1 MSTIA
6 PMSFSASIGP
16 RRRKG
21 CLSPLLYAAALA
33 AQPLH
38 AEVDLAPVRDL
49 VSEERVAATLAHFAG
64 WESRVAGYPG
74 ADAAARYIRETFREI
89 GLAAIEVHEYDVSVP
104 VERAPGSIRVA
115 ATGETAPLHGLWPNL
130 VRTSTLPDGG
140 RMARLI
146 DGGDGSYARL
156 DGKQVE
162 DAVVLMDFNTGDAW
176 LKSAYLGAAGVVFVE
191 PDSTVY
197 LEGERKFLTMP
208 LDLPRYWVPR
218 EEGIRLRERLAMSPA
233 GEVEVHIEYRMDW
246 ERRPAWNILGTI
258 PGTGP
263 QLRDEAIVLESYY
276 DAMSVVPALA
286 PGAEQAAGITALI
299 ELARY
304 FRRNPPKRTLVFL
317 ATSAHHLGLRGI
329 DDFIQR
335 CLRRQDPFVDR
346 MLIRRVV
353 DAALKRN
360 LIEQDGVWYRL
371 GSQEFFG
378 KEGLVSRAA
387 EGDST
392 LIRGVAGA
400 ALDEG
405 IVARARGG
413 RLSYGGRGFASAD
426 ALVETLIDDGDL
438 LQALYRDWAGP
449 EAGPLSVKLF
459 ISLDLSTRTDEL
471 GVWNSNSEFYF
482 QRYFAPFGKR
492 FMGYAGELA
501 DALGYRREDVLVNGI
516 SPGAGMS
523 WDSFVPGEI
532 SVNSE
537 MVLAAGTPA
546 LAFVTV
552 NDARFAVDTP
562 LDRLPGADAGNLARQ
577 IRALAGMF
585 HMAFEDAGLFPDF
598 RMRLKDSL
606 GSLTARTMVF
616 PRRSIV
622 PDLPRSGAVGVVRTG
637 KRKSSK
643 GVRGEFYEIVDGD
656 GAFYVNRI
664 RMAEHGIRQ
673 LQIEGYYMDPATG
686 RITYAPDRGRQGSV
700 YSMRVAMDWR
710 DKHWQVVLFPCL
722 AYNLY
727 DLVDPQ
733 YLTKLSRISVF
744 SEANTAPLEYG
755 YTLGEGPSARDEPV
769 GVLFARDGDRI
780 KLGLGADILGFRYL
794 LLNSAVSDDTGAAL
808 GRGYRTEPGT
818 SFARTTYLAARDM
831 WNLDEARMRELTG
844 FGIENRRLGSL
855 HRQARAHLEAAGKA
869 MEQRR
874 WSEFV
879 RRTRAAIGLESRAYP
894 DVKGTQNDVIR
905 GIVFFMALVIP
916 CAFFAERLL
925 ISAATIR
932 NQITGFA
939 AVFLA
944 IWVLLSLVH
953 PAFELGNPFVIL
965 LAFVILALAV
975 LVISIV
981 SGRFSEQ
988 MRKLRTEVAVIH
1000 DTDVSRSGASLAAFQ
1015 LGISNM
1021 KRRKLRTALT
1031 FATLMLLTFTV
1042 LSFTSI
1048 RTSLEFYEFRRDSEG
1063 LYEGMLIRNK
1073 AWTQLEESV
1082 LEYAGNA
1089 FGGIAAVAPRSWYG
1103 HKDRAHVKMKRGD
1116 RSHNALGVLGLT
1128 PQEAAVSGL
1137 EPGPRRRALVPRR
1150 GRGRL
1155 HPARRHDRPRQAR
1168 HRPGEGGG
1176 GEPKASA
1183 SSARPSRLIGVADSG
1198 DAGRPERSRR
1208 RNADPGGLRRHQRP
1222 DGDGDGRRGA
1232 AREAG
1237 HVGDQCLHRA
1247 FRAPGAGQRAHR
1259 PLPPAAQRRQRQS
1272 AAVGGG
1278 AFRRGGRRTRSRSR
1292 RLLARLAV
1300 TLFAGIRE
1308 EGEERIHVS
1317 VYSSLG
1323 VTGFSG
1329 LANLLHPHSHRL
1341 ADRSQHDDGQR
1352 LRTLPRDRHLLFRG
1366 ARSRPHRLAVHR
1378 RVLRL
1383 LRARRGGGV
1392 PHRPDGRR
1400 TAGGLRPAG
1409 RLHAELLVA
1418 GRGLLLH
1425 AGNGGG
1431 AAVHPVPGAQGLA
1444 DGGARRH
1451 PQVAAAPLRRG
1462 QLGLRVPLHGERPRG
1477 ARAVGVPHW
1486 LLRLVQRGIDRHL
1499 LHGGGRARQDPD
1511 GARRRLQHLDG
1522 HRVGPFRSRREP
1534 ARRFPGAARGRAQHL
1549 RHHPGDPPPQRRGRL
1564 VAAGQPALHQRH
1576 PQTVPHL
1583 AHPGARHQGRL
1594 PAAGRGDPV
1603 RRADRGD
1610 GLTSDARP
1618 PTHAFPPFG

>member
-1 MSTIA
+1 MPLSGLTA
-6 PMSFSASIGP
+6 WPLP
-16 RRRKG
+16 RPRG
-21 CLSPLLYAAALA
+21 WLPLLYAAALA
-33 AQPLH
+33 ARPLT
-38 AEVDLAPVRDL
+38 AEVDFASVRDL
-49 VSEERVAATLAHFAG
+49 VSEERVAGTLAHFAG
-64 WESRVAGYPG
+64 QKSRVAGYPG
-74 ADAAARYIRETFREI
+74 AGAAARYIEKTFREI
-89 GLAAIEVHEYDVSVP
+89 GLDGIAVHEYDVSVP
-104 VERAPGSIRVA
+104 VERTPGRIRVTS
-115 ATGETAPLHGLWPNL
+115 TGETARLHGLWPNL
-130 VRTSTLPDGG
+130 VRTSTLPEGG
-140 RMARLI
+140 RTARLI
-146 DGGDGSYARL
+146 DGGDGTYAFL

-176 LKSAYLGAAGVVFVE
+176 LKSAYLGAAGVVFIE

-208 LDLPRYWVPR
+208 LDLPRFWVPR
-218 EEGIRLRERLAMSPA
+218 EEGIRLRERIALSPG
-233 GEVEVHIEYRMDW
+233 GEVEVHVEYRMDW

-258 PGTGP
+258 PGTGS
-263 QLRDEAIVLESYY
+263 QLQEDAIVLESYY

-304 FRRNPPKRTLVFL
+304 FRRHPPPRTLVFL

-335 CLRRQDPFVDR
+335 YLRREDPFVDR
-346 MLIRRVV
+346 MLVRRVV
-353 DAALKRN
+353 DAALARS
-360 LIEQDGVWYRL
+360 LIEQDGVRYRL
-371 GSQEFFG
+371 GRREFLG
-378 KEGLVSRAA
+378 KEGLVRRAA
-387 EGDST
+387 DGDST
-392 LIRGVAGA
+392 LVRRVAEA
-400 ALDEG
+400 ALGEG
-405 IVARARGG
+405 LISRSPRQLEF
-413 RLSYGGRGFASAD
+413 RGRGFEDMD
-426 ALVETLIDDGDL
+426 ALVEKLLADEDL
-438 LQALYRDWAGP
+438 LLALYRDWADP
-449 EAGPLSVKLF
+449 KAGPLSVKLF

-492 FMGYAGELA
+492 FMGYARELGT
-501 DALGYRREDVLVNGI
+501 ALGYRPEDVLVNGI

-537 MVLAAGTPA
+537 VVLATGTPA

-552 NDARFAVDTP
+552 NDARFVVDTP
-562 LDRLPGADAGNLARQ
+562 LDRLPEVDVDNLSRQ
-577 IRALAGMF
+577 IRALAGML
-585 HMAFEDAGLFPDF
+585 HMALEDADLFPDF
-598 RMRLKDSL
+598 KMRLKDSL

-637 KRKSSK
+637 KKKSSK
-643 GVRGEFYEIVDGD
+643 GVRGEFFEIVDED
-656 GAFYVNRI
+656 GAFHVNRI

-686 RITYAPDRGRQGSV
+686 EITYAPDRGRQGSV

-733 YLTKLSRISVF
+733 YLTKLSQVALF

-794 LLNSAVSDDTGAAL
+794 LLNSAVSDDTRGALGSGYRIGAA
-808 GRGYRTEPGT
+808 GT
-818 SFARTTYLAARDM
+818 SFARTTFLAARDM

-855 HRQARAHLEAAGKA
+855 HRQARVHLEAAGKA
-869 MEQRR
+869 LEQRR

-944 IWVLLSLVH
+944 IWVVLSIVH

-975 LVISIV
+975 LVIFIV

-1000 DTDVSRSGASLAAFQ
+1000 DTDVSRSGASMAAFQ

-1042 LSFTSI
+1042 LSFTSV

-1073 AWTQLEESV
+1073 AWTPLEESV
-1082 LEYAGNA
+1082 LEYADNA
-1089 FGGIAAVAPRSWYG
+1089 FGDIAVVAPRSWYG
-1103 HKDRAHVKMKRGD
+1103 HKARAHIKMKRGD
-1116 RSHNALGVLGLT
+1116 QSHNALGVLGLT
-1128 PQEAAVSGL
+1128 PQESAVSGL
-1137 EPGPRRRALVPRR
+1137 DRALVA
-1150 GRGRL
+1150 GRWFREG
-1155 HPARRHDRPRQAR
+1155 D
-1168 HRPGEGGG
+1168 GEVCILPNDMIAADKLGIDLAEVAAGTESIRVF
-1176 GEPKASA
+1176 GEDFTVV
-1183 SSARPSRLIGVADSG
+1183 GVADS
-1198 DAGRPERSRR
+1198 
-1208 RNADPGGLRRHQRP
+1208 
-1222 DGDGDGRRGA
+1222 
-1232 AREAG
+1232 
-1237 HVGDQCLHRA
+1237 
-1247 FRAPGAGQRAHR
+1247 
-1259 PLPPAAQRRQRQS
+1259 
-1272 AAVGGG
+1272 
-1278 AFRRGGRRTRSRSR
+1278 
-1292 RLLARLAV
+1292 RLLEELKDLDGEMLTPADFAGTSGLTLMEMADEERRERQGLSGTNVSIEPFSHLEPANVLVIPYRLLRNVGSGNPLQSVAVRFDEGVDEREHIEKLLSRLAV

-1308 EGEERIHVS
+1308 EGDEKVQVS

-1329 LANLLHPHSHRL
+1329 LANLLIPILIASLIVINTMMGSVYERFREIGIYSSVGL
-1341 ADRSQHDDGQR
+1341 APGHIAWLFMAESCVYSVLGVVAGYLTGQTTAALLVAFDLLTGFTLNYSSLSAVSSCMLVMSVVLLSTLYPAHKASQMAVPDVTRKWQLPPSEGDNWDFEFPFTVSGHEVLGLSVFLAGYFDSYSEESIGTFYTEGAELNRTGTEHGEGYSISMVIGLAPFDLGVSQHV
-1352 LRTLPRDRHLLFRG
+1352 LFR
-1366 ARSRPHRLAVHR
+1366 AVPEAEHNIYAITLAIRRLSGEDSSWQ
-1378 RVLRL
+1378 RVNQRFINVIRKQFLIWRTIDL
-1383 LRARRGGGV
+1383 ETKAGYRAQGEEILSG
-1392 PHRPDGRR
+1392 
-1400 TAGGLRPAG
+1400 RPAG
-1409 RLHAELLVA
+1409 
-1418 GRGLLLH
+1418 
-1425 AGNGGG
+1425 
-1431 AAVHPVPGAQGLA
+1431 
-1444 DGGARRH
+1444 
-1451 PQVAAAPLRRG
+1451 
-1462 QLGLRVPLHGERPRG
+1462 
-1477 ARAVGVPHW
+1477 ARA
-1486 LLRLVQRGIDRHL
+1486 
-1499 LHGGGRARQDPD
+1499 
-1511 GARRRLQHLDG
+1511 
-1522 HRVGPFRSRREP
+1522 
-1534 ARRFPGAARGRAQHL
+1534 
-1549 RHHPGDPPPQRRGRL
+1549 
-1564 VAAGQPALHQRH
+1564 
-1576 PQTVPHL
+1576 
-1583 AHPGARHQGRL
+1583 
-1594 PAAGRGDPV
+1594 
-1603 RRADRGD
+1603 
-1610 GLTSDARP
+1610 
-1618 PTHAFPPFG
+1618 

>member
-1 MSTIA
+1 
-6 PMSFSASIGP
+6 MSFSASIAP
-16 RRRKG
+16 RRRNG
-21 CLSPLLYAAALA
+21 CISPLLFTAALA

-38 AEVDLAPVRDL
+38 AEVDLASVRDL
-49 VSEERVAATLAHFAG
+49 VSEERVAGTLAHFAG
-64 WESRVAGYPG
+64 GESRVAGYPG

-89 GLAAIEVHEYDVSVP
+89 GLAGIEVHEYDVSVP

-353 DAALKRN
+353 DAALERN

-1073 AWTQLEESV
+1073 AWTPLEESV

-1089 FGGIAAVAPRSWYG
+1089 FGDIAAVAPRSWYG

-1137 EPGPRRRALVPRR
+1137 DRALV
-1150 GRGRL
+1150 
-1155 HPARRHDRPRQAR
+1155 
-1168 HRPGEGGG
+1168 
-1176 GEPKASA
+1176 
-1183 SSARPSRLIGVADSG
+1183 
-1198 DAGRPERSRR
+1198 AGRWFRE
-1208 RNADPGGLRRHQRP
+1208 
-1222 DGDGDGRRGA
+1222 GDGDVCILPEDMTAADKLDIDLGKVAAGTESIRVFGEMFTVVGVVDSEILEDLKDLDGEMLTPADFAGTSGLTVMEMADEERRERQGMSGTSVSIEPFA
-1232 AREAG
+1232 HLDPANVLIIPYRLLRNVGSGNPLQSVAVRFDEGVDERE
-1237 HVGDQCLHRA
+1237 QIE
-1247 FRAPGAGQRAHR
+1247 Q
-1259 PLPPAAQRRQRQS
+1259 
-1272 AAVGGG
+1272 
-1278 AFRRGGRRTRSRSR
+1278 
-1292 RLLARLAV
+1292 LLARLAV

-1329 LANLLHPHSHRL
+1329 LANLFIPILIASLIVLNTMMGSVYERFREIGIYSSVGL
-1341 ADRSQHDDGQR
+1341 APGHVAWLFIAESCVYSVLGAVAGFLTGQ
-1352 LRTLPRDRHLLFRG
+1352 TV
-1366 ARSRPHRLAVHR
+1366 AA
-1378 RVLRL
+1378 
-1383 LRARRGGGV
+1383 
-1392 PHRPDGRR
+1392 
-1400 TAGGLRPAG
+1400 
-1409 RLHAELLVA
+1409 LLVA
-1418 GRGLLLH
+1418 FDLL
-1425 AGNGGG
+1425 AGFTLNYSSL
-1431 AAVHPVPGAQGLA
+1431 AAVFSCMLVMAVVLLSTLYPAHRASRMAVPDVTRKWQLPPSDGDNWNFEFPFTVSGHEVLGLSVFLAGYFDSYSEESIGTFYTEGAELGRIPTEHGEGYSISMVIGLA
-1444 DGGARRH
+1444 PFDLGVSQHVVFRALPEAEHNIYAITLAIRRLSGEDASW
-1451 PQVAAAPLRRG
+1451 QRVNQRFINVIRKQFLIWRTLDLETKAGYRLRG
-1462 QLGLRVPLHGERPRG
+1462 EEILSGERTG
-1477 ARAVGVPHW
+1477 ATA
-1486 LLRLVQRGIDRHL
+1486 
-1499 LHGGGRARQDPD
+1499 
-1511 GARRRLQHLDG
+1511 
-1522 HRVGPFRSRREP
+1522 
-1534 ARRFPGAARGRAQHL
+1534 
-1549 RHHPGDPPPQRRGRL
+1549 
-1564 VAAGQPALHQRH
+1564 
-1576 PQTVPHL
+1576 
-1583 AHPGARHQGRL
+1583 
-1594 PAAGRGDPV
+1594 
-1603 RRADRGD
+1603 
-1610 GLTSDARP
+1610 
-1618 PTHAFPPFG
+1618 